1 MKNETMKANNLILG
15 AIYINALSGQPCRLV
30 NIVSCEGAWL
40 ESFDGSGYGVTVPF
54 DAVHYASQDEVDDY
68 LEDLHVYQAG
78 AAHSLN
84 RKLNI
89 FSVTS
94 VGSFVLLILVVLAS
108 WSREQWSYWI
118 SERASFSRGGPVDS
132 SGLHSLVDAFSP
144 NLTAYVPL

>member
-68 LEDLHVYQAG
+68 LEDLHVYQASQK
-78 AAHSLN
+78 APSHKELPVAQN
-84 RKLNI
+84 YDR
-89 FSVTS
+89 
-94 VGSFVLLILVVLAS
+94 
-108 WSREQWSYWI
+108 QWNVQGYYNDDNGNDI
-118 SERASFSRGGPVDS
+118 RCRD
-132 SGLHSLVDAFSP
+132 
-144 NLTAYVPL
+144 

>member
-68 LEDLHVYQAG
+68 LEDLHVYQASQK
-78 AAHSLN
+78 APSHKDLPVAQN
-84 RKLNI
+84 YDR
-89 FSVTS
+89 
-94 VGSFVLLILVVLAS
+94 
-108 WSREQWSYWI
+108 QWNVQGYYLDNDGHDI
-118 SERASFSRGGPVDS
+118 RCRD
-132 SGLHSLVDAFSP
+132 
-144 NLTAYVPL
+144 